1 MFHFQY
7 QHNELY
13 RKFTDQLDVLPY
25 QVNEVTKIPFLPISF
40 FKSHTVTTTAFNPQK
55 VFESSGT
62 TSTINSKHYVKNAQL
77 YTNSFSKAFKL
88 FYGPEKDWCIVALLP
103 SYMERQNSS
112 LIFMVEE
119 LIKKSKHTLS
129 GFYLNNDEKLYQ
141 TLLHNEI
148 LQQPT
153 LFIGV
158 TYALLDFTEKFSM
171 NLKYTTIMETGGM
184 KGRRKEIT
192 RQELHSI
199 LKKKLGVNEIHAEYG
214 MTELFSQ
221 AYSKGEGLYKCAPWM
236 NVYVRDEDDPLL
248 VKELPQ
254 NNKAYTSGIINIIDL
269 ANIYSCAFIA
279 TDDLGRIFG
288 NRSFEV
294 LGRSDISDI
303 RGCSLLVS
311 HE

>member
-13 RKFTDQLDVLPY
+13 RKFTDQLEVLPY
-25 QVNEVTKIPFLPISF
+25 QVTEVTKIPFLPISF
-40 FKSHTVTTTAFNPQK
+40 FKSHSITTTSFDPQN

-62 TSTINSKHYVKNAQL
+62 TSTTNSKHYVKNAKL
-77 YTNSFSKAFKL
+77 YTNSFSKAFEL
-88 FYGPEKDWCIVALLP
+88 FYGPVKDWCIVALLP

-119 LIKKSKHTLS
+119 LIKKSKHALS
-129 GFYLNNDEKLYQ
+129 GFYLNNDEKLYHA
-141 TLLHNEI
+141 LLHNEI

-171 NLKYTTIMETGGM
+171 NLKYTTVMETGGM

-192 RQELHSI
+192 RQELHAI
-199 LKKKLGVNEIHAEYG
+199 LKKKLGVPEIHAEYG
-214 MTELFSQ
+214 MTELLSQ

-254 NNKAYTSGIINIIDL
+254 NNKANTSGIINIIDL

>member
-1 MFHFQY
+1 
-7 QHNELY
+7 
-13 RKFTDQLDVLPY
+13 
-25 QVNEVTKIPFLPISF
+25 
-40 FKSHTVTTTAFNPQK
+40 
-55 VFESSGT
+55 
-62 TSTINSKHYVKNAQL
+62 
-77 YTNSFSKAFKL
+77 
-88 FYGPEKDWCIVALLP
+88 
-103 SYMERQNSS
+103 
-112 LIFMVEE
+112 MVEE
-119 LIKKSKHTLS
+119 LISKSNHTLS
-129 GFYLNNDEKLYQ
+129 GFYLNKDEKLYH

-158 TYALLDFTEKFSM
+158 TYALLDFAEKFNM
-171 NLKYTTIMETGGM
+171 NLKFTTIIETGGM
-184 KGRRKEIT
+184 KGRRTEMT
-192 RQELHSI
+192 RHELHAI
-199 LKKKLGVNEIHAEYG
+199 LKEKLGVDQIHAEYG
-214 MTELFSQ
+214 MTELLSQ

-254 NNKAYTSGIINIIDL
+254 KEKEHIAGILNIIDL

-311 HE
+311 QD